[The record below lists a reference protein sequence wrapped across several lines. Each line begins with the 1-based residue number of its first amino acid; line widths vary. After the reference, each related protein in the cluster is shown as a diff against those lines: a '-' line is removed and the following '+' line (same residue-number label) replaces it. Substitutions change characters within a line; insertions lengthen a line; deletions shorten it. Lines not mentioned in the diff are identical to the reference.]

1 MPIIKRQKAKTAS
14 GARVYGCGRGV
25 FSVMSKNNPNRL
37 PRVFWPEKVAA
48 LIGVG
53 HNLDKNL
60 MLILGFSVPKR
71 N

>member
-1 MPIIKRQKAKTAS
+1 MPIIKRQKANTAS

-37 PRVFWPEKVAA
+37 PRVFWPENVAA

-53 HNLDKNL
+53 YNSDKN
-60 MLILGFSVPKR
+60 
-71 N
+71 